1 MTPNMKR
8 SFAVPA
14 LLLSSALFG
23 ACGGG
28 DENPTDPPFVAPI
41 SAPDGGGVATPQPEA
56 SVPNPVPDAGGT
68 IPTTPVQTRDSSVS
82 NPVGEAG
89 APDAGTPDGGGAVA
103 DGGADG
109 ATMGTGMCCPDGN
122 CLCHGDVPT
131 KLSGTTKGPFKT
143 AMVTAKTG
151 TIYYPTD
158 AEPPFAAIALCGGF
172 LNTGPE
178 MADWGPFYASYGIV
192 VLITTTGA
200 LDLPDQRADELL
212 ASIAELKAIT
222 TGPLAGKLSG
232 RYGTSGY
239 SMGGGGTLIAANK
252 TPALLTSV
260 SLAAWGP
267 DAAMDKVPSLL
278 FCGTADTVAPCGDHS
293 DPAYAQIPATTPKMK
308 MMITG
313 GDHLSAWFGPADGG
327 GGISGGY
334 ALAFQKVFLE
344 GDTRWKP
351 LLLTKPSGS
360 TQETNIK

>member
-1 MTPNMKR
+1 MG
-8 SFAVPA
+8 
-14 LLLSSALFG
+14 FG
-23 ACGGG
+23 
-28 DENPTDPPFVAPI
+28 PTFVAP
-41 SAPDGGGVATPQPEA
+41 DTGVAAPQ
-56 SVPNPVPDAGGT
+56 PDAGIVAPAPDAGAAVT
-68 IPTTPVQTRDSSVS
+68 PTPIVTVDSSM
-82 NPVGEAG
+82 PKPTPEAG
-89 APDAGTPDGGGAVA
+89 IPDAGTPDGGGTVVA
-103 DGGADG
+103 DAGGGDG
-109 ATMGTGMCCPDGN
+109 AVVMGTGMCCPDGN

-143 AMVTAKTG
+143 ATVVAKTG

-212 ASIAELKAIT
+212 ASIAELKAISS
-222 TGPLAGKLSG
+222 GPLMGKLSG

-252 TPALLTSV
+252 TPTLMTSV

-267 DAAMDKVPSLL
+267 SAAMDKVPSLL
-278 FCGTADTVAPCGDHS
+278 FCGTADTVAPCPDHS
-293 DPAYAQIPATTPKMK
+293 NPAYAQIPDSTPKMK
-308 MMITG
+308 MVITG
-313 GDHLSAWFGPADGG
+313 GDHLAAWFGPADGG

>member
-1 MTPNMKR
+1 M
-8 SFAVPA
+8 
-14 LLLSSALFG
+14 

-28 DENPTDPPFVAPI
+28 DDPNGNFINPAGAGDA
-41 SAPDGGGVATPQPEA
+41 GML
-56 SVPNPVPDAGGT
+56 VPDTGTPITGFPTVDSGTMIPINT
-68 IPTTPVQTRDSSVS
+68 IPTQKPDSSVS
-82 NPVGEAG
+82 TNPGS
-89 APDAGTPDGGGAVA
+89 DAGTT
-103 DGGADG
+103 DGGATTDSAVPGSDG
-109 ATMGTGMCCPDGN
+109 GTTGDGGTGTGMCCSDGN
-122 CLCHGDVPT
+122 CLCHGPVPT
-131 KLSGTTKGPFKT
+131 KLSGGTKGPFKT

-158 AEPPFAAIALCGGF
+158 AEPPFAAIALCAGF

-178 MADWGPFYASYGIV
+178 MTDWGPFYASYGIV
-192 VLITTTGA
+192 VLITTTDGA
-200 LDLPDQRADELL
+200 DFPDDRATKLL

-222 TGPLAGKLSG
+222 SGPLAGKLSG

-252 TPALLTSV
+252 TPSLLTSV

-278 FCGTADTVAPCGDHS
+278 LCGTDDIVAPCSDHT
-293 DPAYAQIPATTPKMK
+293 DPAYAQIPSTTPKMK
-308 MMITG
+308 MVIDG
-313 GDHLSAWFGPADGG
+313 GDHLAAWFGPADGG